1 MGSIGGGGRY
11 DNLTGIFGLNG
22 VSGVGISFGL
32 DRVYLVLE
40 ELGLFPETINQ
51 TLQVLCLNFGE
62 KEAFAALTL
71 TTSLRKF
78 GIKADLYPSDAKI
91 QKQFKYANNRN
102 VPYVILI
109 GGKELEDNIFVVK
122 NMETGEQITYAMSNT
137 EVFVQKFKRE
147 IGF

>member
-1 MGSIGGGGRY
+1 M
-11 DNLTGIFGLNG
+11 
-22 VSGVGISFGL
+22 GVGISFGL

-51 TLQVLCLNFGE
+51 SLHVLCLNFGE
-62 KEAFAALTL
+62 KEAFAALNL
-71 TTSLRKF
+71 TTSLRKL
-78 GIKADLYPSDAKI
+78 GIKADLYPSNAKI

-109 GGKELEDNIFVVK
+109 GGKELEENIFVVK
-122 NMETGEQITYAMSNT
+122 NMESGGANNLYYGPYGYVCSKIE
-137 EVFVQKFKRE
+137 RE